1 MHKLIFKETND
12 SMPMRGLTR
21 SMIDV
26 CDELQN
32 QDKNRI
38 ESIEIFL
45 NCKEMVRWL
54 QENIKSR
61 LNPKNDMVLVICISL
76 SDIYHFINQKKNMY
90 EL

>member
-1 MHKLIFKETND
+1 
-12 SMPMRGLTR
+12 MPMRGLTR

-61 LNPKNDMVLVICISL
+61 LNPKNDIVLVICISL
-76 SDIYHFINQKKNMY
+76 SDIYHFINQKKKY
-90 EL
+90 V